1 MNILKTEQKLCL
13 SCMEEHNVNIVEVE
27 EQVTYKDLEVEFIS
41 IYEYCSDSDEYIE
54 TEDMI
59 RTNSLAM
66 KDAYRRKV
74 GLLTSDDIKNIRE
87 KYGVS
92 QKEFSEILN
101 WGQATI
107 TRYENHQIQDK
118 AHDDILSKIDS
129 DPKWFLEML
138 ERAKERISPKLYSQY
153 YKKASELYNMKN
165 NPYFLKTINTNII
178 FGEMKL
184 VNAFDENCIKLTYKN
199 ECSDFLYLSKPVVIE
214 NTAVIAA

>member
-1 MNILKTEQKLCL
+1 MKILKTEQKLCL
-13 SCMEEHNVNIVEVE
+13 SCMEKHNVNIVEVE
-27 EQVTYKDLEVEFIS
+27 EQVTYKDLEVEFLS
-41 IYEYCSDSDEYIE
+41 IYEYCADSDEYIE

-59 RTNSLAM
+59 RTNSLSM

-118 AHDDILSKIDS
+118 AHDDILSKINS

-153 YKKASELYNMKN
+153 YKKAWKLNNMKN
-165 NPYFLKTINTNII
+165 NPYSIKKINTVISVA
-178 FGEMKL
+178 ETKL

-199 ECSDFLYLSKPVVIE
+199 SGDFLYRSKPVVIE
-214 NTAVIAA
+214 DAAVIAA

>member
-1 MNILKTEQKLCL
+1 MKILKTEQKLCL

-27 EQVTYKDLEVEFIS
+27 EQVTYKHLEVEYLS
-41 IYEYCSDSDEYIE
+41 IYEYCEDSDEYIE

-59 RTNSLAM
+59 RTNSLSM

-74 GLLTSDDIKNIRE
+74 GLLTSNDIKNIRE

-153 YKKASELYNMKN
+153 FKKASELYNMKN
-165 NPYFLKTINTNII
+165 NPYCIKKINTNITVSAI
-178 FGEMKL
+178 RL
-184 VNAFDENCIKLTYKN
+184 NAFDKKYIKPIYKN

-214 NTAVIAA
+214 NTAVIAV